1 MTELQ
6 KMGAAA
12 KAAAAVLRTAGE
24 KKRAA
29 LLEAAKALRGEQT
42 ALLRAN
48 EEDLAAARATG
59 MKDAMLDRLTLTPA
73 RIEAM
78 AQGVED
84 VAAQR
89 DPVGRVLSGE
99 TRPQT
104 APQCVHNCQ
113 QASQHV

>member
-24 KKRAA
+24 KKREA
-29 LLEAAKALRGEQT
+29 LLEAAKALRGEQA

-48 EEDLAAARATG
+48 EEDLAAARANG

-84 VAAQR
+84 VAAPSFCAAR
-89 DPVGRVLSGE
+89 VSGRASRATASSLSAILAVP
-99 TRPQT
+99 R
-104 APQCVHNCQ
+104 
-113 QASQHV
+113 ASR